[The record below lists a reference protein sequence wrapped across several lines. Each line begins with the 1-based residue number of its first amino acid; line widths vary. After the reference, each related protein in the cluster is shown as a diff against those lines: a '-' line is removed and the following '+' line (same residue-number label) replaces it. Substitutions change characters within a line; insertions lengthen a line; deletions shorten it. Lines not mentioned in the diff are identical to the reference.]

1 MSATI
6 TLQTTIAPDGVFVV
20 EAIERDGE
28 WDHSSS
34 WMSGRPLDAKEQAD
48 AVADV
53 AQRSYLHLRG
63 QV

>member
-20 EAIERDGE
+20 EAIE
-28 WDHSSS
+28 
-34 WMSGRPLDAKEQAD
+34 RPLDAKEQAD